1 MAENRAFAGA
11 RARLY
16 FRGGQL
22 AGWCTGVRG
31 SENIQL
37 QRVDVLG
44 DIDSKEIE
52 PVSRTV
58 TMTADFV
65 RILGNSLQEQ
75 GHWPRGGTA
84 EVVNFPPM
92 DCQVFDEIGETP
104 IYSFQGLVCETR
116 NFTVDRQG
124 LMTVNATFQATKV
137 FDEAGG
143 G

>member
-1 MAENRAFAGA
+1 MAYKAFSGA

-16 FRGGQL
+16 FNGTQL

-44 DIDSKEIE
+44 NIDSEEIE
-52 PVSRTV
+52 AVSRTV

-75 GHWPRGGTA
+75 GIWPKGETA
-84 EVVNFPPM
+84 DIVNFPEM
-92 DCQVFDEIGETP
+92 TAIIFDEVGGDRVYKLE
-104 IYSFQGLVCETR
+104 GVKCETR

-124 LMTVNATFQATKV
+124 LCTVNATFQARRL
-137 FDEAGG
+137 FDETE
-143 G
+143 

>member
-1 MAENRAFAGA
+1 MADRAFSGA

-16 FRGGQL
+16 FDGTTL

-31 SENIQL
+31 SENIML

-44 DIDSKEIE
+44 NIDSEEIE

-65 RILGNSLQEQ
+65 RILGSSLQAQ
-75 GHWPRGGTA
+75 GFWPKGGTPD
-84 EVVNFPPM
+84 VINFPEM
-92 DCQVFDEIGETP
+92 TAIIYDEVGGDRVYKVE
-104 IYSFQGLVCETR
+104 GVKCETR

-124 LMTVNATFQATKV
+124 LMTINATFQAKRLY
-137 FDEAGG
+137 DETE
-143 G
+143 